1 MDVHMLSACIGIA
14 LALGVGIAATAA
26 GMDRDRALYPAVLIA
41 IAALY
46 GLFGTID
53 GTPSVIAAEVAGMVP
68 FVVAALLGFRRT
80 LWFVVAGLLCHGIYD
95 FIHGHLVHD
104 AGVPPWWPLFC
115 LAYDATAALYLAWL
129 LARSTVTA
137 RPAR

>member
-1 MDVHMLSACIGIA
+1 MDVHMLSACIGVA
-14 LALGVGIAATAA
+14 LALGVGIAGTAA

-53 GTPSVIAAEVAGMVP
+53 GTASVIAIEITGMVP

-80 LWFVVAGLLCHGIYD
+80 LWFVVAGLLCHGLYD
-95 FIHGHLVHD
+95 FIHGRIVHD

-115 LAYDATAALYLAWL
+115 LTYDATAALYLAWL

>member
-1 MDVHMLSACIGIA
+1 MDVHMVSACIGVA
-14 LALGVGIAATAA
+14 LALGVGIAATAV

-53 GTPSVIAAEVAGMVP
+53 GTPSVIAIETAGMVP
-68 FVVAALLGFRRT
+68 FVVAALVGFRRT
-80 LWFVVAGLLCHGIYD
+80 LWFVVVGLLCHGIYD
-95 FIHGHLVHD
+95 FLHGRIVHD

-115 LAYDATAALYLAWL
+115 LAYDATAALYLAGL
-129 LARSTVTA
+129 LVRSTVTA